1 MSKNANLSGL
11 IGRPVLI
18 DWPVRWK
25 DATDPVAAY
34 KEASTP
40 GPSNRSY
47 YFGRT
52 GEVVGT
58 DPGNERGDDLVIKLD
73 DGQVIQLYHGAV
85 TITGPAPDPGR
96 ELRISLKRIEET
108 LTQMLG
114 CMKRMK

>member
-25 DATDPVAAY
+25 DSADPVAA
-34 KEASTP
+34 KLAAQAP
-40 GPSNRSY
+40 GERNY

-73 DGQVIQLYHGAV
+73 DGQVVQLYHGAV
-85 TITGPAPDPGR
+85 TVVGPAPDPHR
-96 ELRISLKRIEET
+96 EIRITLKRIDQTLLQILGSLKR
-108 LTQMLG
+108 M
-114 CMKRMK
+114 